1 MHMAAPLY
9 PRYPVL
15 FVDDEED
22 ILQSYKM
29 SLRMNRINN
38 IELCCDSR
46 LVEQL
51 LLERQFS
58 AAVLDLSMPYVSGMQ
73 LLELIH
79 TSYPNLAVIIATG
92 MNDVASAVACM
103 KMGAY
108 DYLVKPIDESKLVS
122 AIHNTQELYELRS
135 ENEAL
140 RNQVLQ
146 SGLKHPEA
154 FNHIIT
160 GSSSMKSI
168 FSYIE
173 AISFSMRPVLIC
185 GESGTGKELF
195 ARAVHN
201 ASGREGEFVPV
212 NVGGLDDTVFCD
224 TLFGHRKGAFTG
236 ADANRPGLVERA
248 SGGTLFLDEIGTLN
262 RQSQV
267 KLLRLLQERQYYP
280 LGSDTHKSANAAI
293 VVATN
298 EDLPVRVKDGSFRSD
313 LYYRLK
319 THCIHIPPLRKRM
332 EDLPM
337 LVEHFANEAAQAAG
351 RETVE
356 MPRQALGILA
366 GYSFPGNVRELQSMV
381 FDLVSRAYD
390 GVVDIELLKRTL
402 HMETMVARGEILAPE
417 AGLPM
422 IYYLGEFPTLDTVE
436 RFFIEKALL
445 LTNNN
450 QSAAARMLGVSQSM
464 LSRRMG
470 RNNA

>member
-1 MHMAAPLY
+1 MAVPKY
-9 PRYPVL
+9 PSNPVL

-38 IELCCDSR
+38 IELCSDSR
-46 LVEQL
+46 LVARL
-51 LLERQFS
+51 LGERQFS
-58 AAVLDLSMPYVSGMQ
+58 VAVLDLSMPHVSGMQ

-79 TSYPNLAVIIATG
+79 TSYPDLPVIVATG
-92 MNDVASAVACM
+92 MNDVTSAVTCM

-108 DYLVKPIDESKLVS
+108 DYLVKPIDESKLIS
-122 AIHNTQELYELRS
+122 AINNTQELSALRS

-140 RNQVLQ
+140 RNQMLQ

-154 FNHIIT
+154 FDHIIT
-160 GSSSMKSI
+160 NSPAMKSI

-173 AISFSMRPVLIC
+173 AISFSMRPILIC

-212 NVGGLDDTVFCD
+212 NVGGLDDNVFSD

-236 ADANRPGLVERA
+236 ADTNRQGLVERA
-248 SGGTLFLDEIGTLN
+248 SKGTLFLDEIGTLDH
-262 RQSQV
+262 QSQV

-293 VVATN
+293 IAATN
-298 EDLPVRVKDGSFRSD
+298 EDLSARVKEGTFRTD

-319 THCIHIPPLRKRM
+319 THCISIPPLRKRM
-332 EDLPM
+332 EDLPL
-337 LVEHFANEAAQAAG
+337 LVEHFGNEAAEAAG
-351 RETVE
+351 RNAVK

-366 GYSFPGNVRELQSMV
+366 GYSFPGNVRELQSIV
-381 FDLVSRAYD
+381 FDLVSRACD
-390 GVVDIELLKRTL
+390 GVVDIELLKHTL
-402 HMETMVARGEILAPE
+402 HMETVVTQGEISAPQ
-417 AGLPM
+417 AGQPM
-422 IYYLGEFPTLDTVE
+422 IYYLGEFPTLDAVE
-436 RFFIEKALL
+436 RFFIEKALRL
-445 LTNNN
+445 SNNN

-464 LSRRMG
+464 LSRRVG
-470 RNNA
+470 KNSE